1 VEGICYGEPPVLG
14 LPAQAL
20 GTLDTSRVDWAAC
33 SDSRRQMRTGWR
45 SNLPK
50 TFVPVVHRCCPHNE
64 LAALVLRAM
73 GQIPQQVFG
82 RLPARTLRCWRQLQ
96 RFCARYDDGAWSHL
110 ETAESYAGA
119 LRRRYVEAA
128 RSLADDG
135 LSGFK
140 DYYLR
145 PFLKAEKNRVPSKMA
160 KPRLI
165 YPRSPRFNLELAS
178 RLKPFEHWLWGR
190 LNGRVFNCGDGS
202 RLIAKG
208 LSPRQRANLIV
219 RKFSAI
225 RDCVCFEIDG
235 KAFEAHVG
243 PSQLEQE
250 HATYLSA
257 FRGDKRLA
265 WLLGAQ
271 LKLLGNLSGARFS
284 RLGCRASGDF
294 NTGLGNS
301 LIFLVECIS
310 ALRGVG
316 VHFDLLVDGD
326 NALLFVSKPDLPA
339 VLARVSDLVE
349 ASSGHEIVLERP
361 TSVIEEIRFGGSAP
375 VYLGPRLGWRM
386 VREWHRVL
394 SSALSSHIYLREPKF
409 ARRWMSGVA
418 QCELS
423 LARGVPILQEWA
435 VTTIQ
440 TLGPVK
446 AIEDNFLRDYSFLG
460 ASRAELDA
468 AEPVAMC
475 ARISFEK
482 AFGVDVET
490 QMVYELSFR
499 LRPGLAYQHFS
510 PISFDDWIDEVGVH
524 ETWRQG

>member
-1 VEGICYGEPPVLG
+1 MG
-14 LPAQAL
+14 LPASVGA
-20 GTLDTSRVDWAAC
+20 LDTTRVDWAVC
-33 SDSRRQMRTGWR
+33 QDSRRQMRTGWV
-45 SNLPK
+45 SGLPK
-50 TFVPVVHRCCPHNE
+50 TFIPVVHRCCPHNE
-64 LAALVLRAM
+64 IAALVLRAM
-73 GQIPQQVFG
+73 GPVPAQVFDV
-82 RLPARTLRCWRQLQ
+82 LPLRTLREWRRLQ
-96 RFCARYDDGAWSHL
+96 RFCARYDQGQWSHFD
-110 ETAESYAGA
+110 TAMSYTGA
-119 LRRRYVEAA
+119 LRRRYLEAA

-190 LNGRVFNCGDGS
+190 LNGKVFGCGDGS
-202 RLIAKG
+202 RLVAKG

-243 PSQLEQE
+243 PSQLAEE
-250 HATYLSA
+250 RRTYLGA
-257 FRGDKRLA
+257 FRGDSRLV
-265 WLLGAQ
+265 WLLDAQ
-271 LKLLGNLSGARFS
+271 RELKGNLNGAKFS

-301 LIFLVECIS
+301 LIFLVECVS
-310 ALRGVG
+310 ALRAVG

-326 NALLFVSKPDLPA
+326 NALLFVSASDLPA
-339 VLARVSDLVE
+339 VLSDFASLVE
-349 ASSGHEIVLERP
+349 SSSGHEVVLERP

-375 VYLGPRLGWRM
+375 IHVWGTGWTM

-394 SSALSSHIYLREPKF
+394 SSALSSHIYLREPVF
-409 ARRWMSGVA
+409 AKRWMSGVA

-423 LARGVPILQEWA
+423 LALGVPILQEWA
-435 VTTIQ
+435 VNTIQ
-440 TLGPVK
+440 ALGPVK
-446 AIEDNFLRDYSFLG
+446 AIKDDFLRDYNYLG
-460 ASRAELDA
+460 GFRAGLDA
-468 AEPVAMC
+468 RVQVAMET
-475 ARISFEK
+475 RISFYR
-482 AFGVDVET
+482 AFGVEPADQILME
-490 QMVYELSFR
+490 EALSSSLAKSFR
-499 LRPGLAYQHFS
+499 SSWVFYS
-510 PISFDDWIDEVGVH
+510 PLSFDDWIDEVGVH
-524 ETWRQG
+524 ETWREG

>member
-1 VEGICYGEPPVLG
+1 MEGLCYGEPPAVG
-14 LPAQAL
+14 LPPAAL
-20 GTLDTSRVDWAAC
+20 GTLDTSRVDWAVC

-45 SNLPK
+45 SNMPG

-73 GQIPQQVFG
+73 GPVPPQVFG
-82 RLPARTLRCWRQLQ
+82 HLPARTLRCWKQLQ
-96 RFCARYDDGAWSHL
+96 RFCSRYDGGSWSHL
-110 ETAESYAGA
+110 ETAESYSGA

-145 PFLKAEKNRVPSKMA
+145 PFLKAEKNRVPHKMA

-165 YPRSPRFNLELAS
+165 YPRSPRYNLELAS

-190 LNGRVFNCGDGS
+190 LNGRVFSCGDGS
-202 RLIAKG
+202 RIIAKG

-243 PSQLEQE
+243 PAQLSQE
-250 HATYLSA
+250 HSTYLGA

-265 WLLGAQ
+265 WLLSVQG
-271 LKLLGNLSGARFS
+271 KLFGRVSGAKFS

-310 ALRGVG
+310 ALRVVG

-326 NALLFVSKPDLPA
+326 NALLFVAKADLPA
-339 VLARVSDLVE
+339 VLADFARLVE
-349 ASSGHEIVLERP
+349 TSSGHEVVLERP
-361 TSVIEEIRFGGSAP
+361 TSILEEIRFGGSAP
-375 VYLGPRLGWRM
+375 VYLGSKLGWRM

-394 SSALSSHIYLREPKF
+394 SSAMSSHIYLKEPVF

-435 VTTIQ
+435 VSIIQ
-440 TLGPVK
+440 ALGPVK
-446 AIEDNFLRDYSFLG
+446 AIKDDFLADYRYLG
-460 ASRAELDA
+460 ASRVELDA
-468 AEPVAMC
+468 AEPVAVE
-475 ARISFEK
+475 ARISFER
-482 AFGVDVET
+482 AFGVNPADQISMESCQPYLGSSWQV
-490 QMVYELSFR
+490 F
-499 LRPGLAYQHFS
+499 A
-510 PISFDDWIDEVGVH
+510 PISFQDWMDEVGIH
-524 ETWRQG
+524 ETWLQG